1 MRVQVFCVIFKAMGV
16 VFRVIFQDAFAIRR
30 NDMDQI
36 FKPKQIFNVHASS
49 ITGPGVK
56 LELSLSKLFVGFSL
70 STLDLVAVLYI
81 VDIKDSCTYR
91 QPCFSSV
98 KS

>member
-1 MRVQVFCVIFKAMGV
+1 MHLQYAEINIWTKFSNPSK
-16 VFRVIFQDAFAIRR
+16 
-30 NDMDQI
+30 
-36 FKPKQIFNVHASS
+36 SS
-49 ITGPGVK
+49 TSMPPVTGPGVK

-70 STLDLVAVLYI
+70 STLDLVVVLYI
-81 VDIKDSCTYR
+81 VDITDSCTYR

>member
-1 MRVQVFCVIFKAMGV
+1 VLFSRMHLQYAEIIWTKFSNPSK
-16 VFRVIFQDAFAIRR
+16 
-30 NDMDQI
+30 
-36 FKPKQIFNVHASS
+36 SS
-49 ITGPGVK
+49 TSMPSVTGPGVK

-81 VDIKDSCTYR
+81 VDIKDSSTYR